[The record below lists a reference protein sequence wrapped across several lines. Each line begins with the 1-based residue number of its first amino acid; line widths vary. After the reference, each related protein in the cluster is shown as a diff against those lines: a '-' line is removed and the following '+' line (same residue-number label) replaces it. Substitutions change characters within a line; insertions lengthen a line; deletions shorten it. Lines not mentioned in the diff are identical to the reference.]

1 MIRRLASESP
11 ASTKH
16 SPVTTPK
23 SVLALHAPG
32 GRLPGSLLAQ
42 NSSASNPPE
51 TPEEEP
57 GRKDRQDRLSGQ
69 VQGSVKGAW
78 ENGDGENGD
87 RKNGDGENGL
97 VLDMDI
103 DEDMPLIES
112 PGVGESKEQ
121 RSAEQNMHFEPQRRW
136 SVNGGKGA
144 ARYSLEEESGSETE
158 AEGKEAGSGERGEEG
173 SGKTTGEDLGLGSKE
188 AGAGS
193 SEEGEK
199 LHEEGSVES
208 TGGDQ
213 LDKEEQR
220 EGSGESAEGKGALEA
235 ESHDEGSGE
244 STGEELGIVL
254 PETEAQETRIEKE
267 GETEGDW
274 TRPQEGD
281 AVAFGAKASEGVSP
295 DPDANQAGNPIPPV
309 EDTWSEPRTPAK
321 NLEADQSGAPL
332 EAGNMWCVHENP
344 IAGSGVGRPSLSPP
358 WEPSESTLEG
368 GKLRRMSCGEEV
380 SSPEPPEGL
389 GVWEEPGSS
398 KDGKRLTERKVSGSG
413 VWEEPGGLGEEKGL
427 PKNEEGE
434 ILGEGGSDGGRGV
447 KICGQGGEETPA
459 KGGVAAED
467 SDASEQTVVADRADE
482 GIERMGVDAKIEEV
496 KHAAGNENLLAH
508 EGESGGFTPRGV
520 VDEAARDRGDVN
532 MGGNEIVESGQE
544 AGVAAPAVEEP
555 LDIERSE
562 AGEASGGSGVNE
574 SVEERN
580 DTPLES
586 AKATEEHPDAAFP
599 AAADVR
605 GSDTGEA
612 QAGEVP
618 GQGENGVTKEDVPR
632 VSPLSPSPERA
643 NGEEMRSSFRVGE
656 ADSSPGRVKKRV
668 TFSEHNEYQM
678 IAPNPPV
685 PERVLLWTD
694 QHRRS
699 INLREWVCFT
709 MRVAEKGVKNA
720 VIAIATV
727 EVGAVLWAVSRGLWD
742 AYCAPTVNVP
752 LPS

>member
-1 MIRRLASESP
+1 MIRRLASEPP
-11 ASTKH
+11 ASAKH

-42 NSSASNPPE
+42 NSSASTPPE
-51 TPEEEP
+51 TPGEEP
-57 GRKDRQDRLSGQ
+57 GREDRQDRLGGQ
-69 VQGSVKGAW
+69 LEGSVKGAW
-78 ENGDGENGD
+78 ENGDGENGLGES
-87 RKNGDGENGL
+87 GDGENGL

-112 PGVGESKEQ
+112 PGVGESKKQ
-121 RSAEQNMHFEPQRRW
+121 GSAELSDQIMHFEPQRRW

-158 AEGKEAGSGERGEEG
+158 PEGKEAGSGEEGETLEKEG
-173 SGKTTGEDLGLGSKE
+173 SGETTGEDLGLDSKE
-188 AGAGS
+188 AGAAS

-208 TGGDQ
+208 TRGDQ

-220 EGSGESAEGKGALEA
+220 EGSGEGAEGKGAFNT

-244 STGEELGIVL
+244 STDDQSLVF
-254 PETEAQETRIEKE
+254 PEAEAQETRIGKE
-267 GETEGDW
+267 GETEGDR
-274 TRPQEGD
+274 TCPQEGD
-281 AVAFGAKASEGVSP
+281 AVASGAEASEGVSP
-295 DPDANQAGNPIPPV
+295 NPDDKQASNPTFPV
-309 EDTWSEPRTPAK
+309 EDTWSEPQTPAK
-321 NLEADQSGAPL
+321 HVEADQSSASL

-344 IAGSGVGRPSLSPP
+344 IAASGVGRPSLSPP

-389 GVWEEPGSS
+389 GVWEEP
-398 KDGKRLTERKVSGSG
+398 E
-413 VWEEPGGLGEEKGL
+413 GLREEKRL

-434 ILGEGGSDGGRGV
+434 VLGVEDEGVSEGTRRLEIGGQR
-447 KICGQGGEETPA
+447 GEETPVRN
-459 KGGVAAED
+459 GVAAED
-467 SDASEQTVVADRADE
+467 SGASEQTVVTDRADE
-482 GIERMGVDAKIEEV
+482 GTESAGLGAQMEEV
-496 KHAAGNENLLAH
+496 KHAAGNENQSAH

-520 VDEAARDRGDVN
+520 VAEAARDRGDVN
-532 MGGNEIVESGQE
+532 KGGEEIVQSGQE
-544 AGVAAPAVEEP
+544 AGVAAPASEEP

-562 AGEASGGSGVNE
+562 DGEGSGASGVNE

-580 DTPLES
+580 DMPVEL
-586 AKATEEHPDAAFP
+586 AKATEERLEAAFP

-605 GSDTGEA
+605 GSDAGEA
-612 QAGEVP
+612 EAGEVP
-618 GQGENGVTKEDVPR
+618 GQGEKGVTNEDVPR
-632 VSPLSPSPERA
+632 VSRSNPSPERA
-643 NGEEMRSSFRVGE
+643 NGEEMQSAFRVGE

-694 QHRRS
+694 QRSVNRRS

-720 VIAIATV
+720 VITIATV

>member
-1 MIRRLASESP
+1 M
-11 ASTKH
+11 
-16 SPVTTPK
+16 
-23 SVLALHAPG
+23 
-32 GRLPGSLLAQ
+32 
-42 NSSASNPPE
+42 
-51 TPEEEP
+51 
-57 GRKDRQDRLSGQ
+57 
-69 VQGSVKGAW
+69 KGAW
-78 ENGDGENGD
+78 ENGDGENGLGE
-87 RKNGDGENGL
+87 NGDGGKGL

-112 PGVGESKEQ
+112 PGVGESKKQ
-121 RSAEQNMHFEPQRRW
+121 GSAEMSEQIMHFEPQRRW
-136 SVNGGKGA
+136 SVNVGKGA

-158 AEGKEAGSGERGEEG
+158 PEGKEAGSGEGGEMLEKEG
-173 SGKTTGEDLGLGSKE
+173 SGETTGEDLGLGSKE

-193 SEEGEK
+193 SDEGEK

-208 TGGDQ
+208 TRGDQ
-213 LDKEEQR
+213 LDEEEQK
-220 EGSGESAEGKGALEA
+220 EGLGEGAEGKGAFNT
-235 ESHDEGSGE
+235 ESHDEGSGG
-244 STGEELGIVL
+244 STGEDQSLVF
-254 PETEAQETRIEKE
+254 PEAETQETRIGKE
-267 GETEGDW
+267 GETEGDR
-274 TRPQEGD
+274 TCPQEGD
-281 AVAFGAKASEGVSP
+281 AVASGAEASEGVSP
-295 DPDANQAGNPIPPV
+295 NPNDNQASNPTSPV
-309 EDTWSEPRTPAK
+309 EDTWSESQTPAK
-321 NLEADQSGAPL
+321 HVEADQSSASL

-344 IAGSGVGRPSLSPP
+344 IAASGVGRPSLSPP

-389 GVWEEPGSS
+389 GVWEEPGVLE
-398 KDGKRLTERKVSGSG
+398 DGKRLTNDEERKGSGLG
-413 VWEEPGGLGEEKGL
+413 VWEELKGLGEEKGL
-427 PKNEEGE
+427 PKNEEGD
-434 ILGEGGSDGGRGV
+434 ILGEGGLDGSRGV
-447 KICGQGGEETPA
+447 KTGGQGGEERPA
-459 KGGVAAED
+459 KDGVAAED
-467 SDASEQTVVADRADE
+467 SDASEQTIVTDREDE
-482 GIERMGVDAKIEEV
+482 GRERTGVSAQIEEV
-496 KHAAGNENLLAH
+496 SHAAGIENQSAH
-508 EGESGGFTPRGV
+508 EGELGGFTPGAV

-532 MGGNEIVESGQE
+532 KGGEEIVQSGQE
-544 AGVAAPAVEEP
+544 AGVAAPAFEEP

-562 AGEASGGSGVNE
+562 DGEGSGASGVNE

-580 DTPLES
+580 DMPVEL
-586 AKATEEHPDAAFP
+586 AKATEERLEAAFP

-605 GSDTGEA
+605 GSDAGEA
-612 QAGEVP
+612 EAGEVP
-618 GQGENGVTKEDVPR
+618 GQGENGVTNEDVPR
-632 VSPLSPSPERA
+632 VSPSNPSPERA
-643 NGEEMRSSFRVGE
+643 NGEEMRSSFRMGE

-694 QHRRS
+694 QRSVNRRS